1 MVRNIPPKPFAYA
14 EARAQVLS
22 DFRNDKIKRTTTQYQ
37 GFLRERAN
45 VLIASD
51 LR

>member
-1 MVRNIPPKPFAYA
+1 MIRNTPPQPFAFA
-14 EARAQVLS
+14 EARAQVLA
-22 DFRNDKIKRTTTQYQ
+22 DFRNDKVKRTTTQYQ

-45 VLIASD
+45 VLIAGD